1 MTFGAVRGFPPA
13 AALTSTLPPFHNP
26 HPDPP
31 YNPPMPAASNDT
43 ARTAPTWL
51 ADRRSAV
58 NAWLEQFLASRDL
71 PARLREGV
79 AYAVLGGGKRLRP
92 ILAVLSCEA
101 CDSSNA
107 GDPLPSGGALEL
119 VHAFSLVH
127 DDLPA
132 MDNDDFRRG
141 RPTAHKQF
149 GEAMGILIGDAL
161 LSLATEALLT
171 WNGPDDT
178 RARLMHELASA
189 TTRMIAGQVEDT
201 LGPSANHEIDP
212 AQRLLDIHRQKT
224 GALIR
229 AACRMG
235 GLAGGANENQ
245 LDGLTRYGEAI
256 GLMFQI
262 VDDLLDI
269 TATRENLGKTPGKDD
284 AAGKLTFPSV
294 HGIDASKQEVRRLL
308 AEANEALTAFK
319 PDSSEPLRALASYLA
334 VRSA

>member
-1 MTFGAVRGFPPA
+1 MSAAPHDTAHPPPA
-13 AALTSTLPPFHNP
+13 
-26 HPDPP
+26 
-31 YNPPMPAASNDT
+31 
-43 ARTAPTWL
+43 WL
-51 ADRRSAV
+51 ADRRAAV

-71 PARLREGV
+71 PARLHEGI

-101 CDSSNA
+101 CDASNTA
-107 GDPLPSGGALEL
+107 DPLPSGGALEL

-132 MDNDDFRRG
+132 LDNDDYRRG

-161 LSLATEALLT
+161 LSLATEAMLM
-171 WNGPDDT
+171 WNGPDAI
-178 RARLMHELASA
+178 RAQLMHELASA

-201 LGPSANHEIDP
+201 LGPSSNGGETVDS

-235 GLAGGANENQ
+235 GLAGGGNAEQ

-269 TATRENLGKTPGKDD
+269 TATRENLGKTPGKDH
-284 AAGKLTFPSV
+284 AAGKLTFPAV
-294 HGIDASKQEVRRLL
+294 HGVERSKQEIARLE
-308 AEANEALTAFK
+308 AEAAEALRVFPT
-319 PDSSEPLRALASYLA
+319 SSAEPLRQLASYLA
-334 VRSA
+334 VRGA

>member
-1 MTFGAVRGFPPA
+1 MSA
-13 AALTSTLPPFHNP
+13 AP
-26 HPDPP
+26 H
-31 YNPPMPAASNDT
+31 DT
-43 ARTAPTWL
+43 ANPAPLWL

-58 NAWLEQFLASRDL
+58 NAWLEQFLSSREL
-71 PARLREGV
+71 PKRLHEGI

-92 ILAVLSCEA
+92 ILAIISCEA
-101 CDSSNA
+101 CDTSTA
-107 GDPLPSGGALEL
+107 TDPLPPACSLEL

-132 MDNDDFRRG
+132 LDNDTLRRG

-171 WNGPDDT
+171 WRGPDET
-178 RARLMHELASA
+178 RAKLMHELASA

-201 LGPSANHEIDP
+201 LGPSSNDEVDP

-235 GLAGGANENQ
+235 GLAGGASDEQ

-269 TATRENLGKTPGKDD
+269 TATRENLGKTPGKDH

-294 HGIDASKQEVRRLL
+294 HGAERSKQEVIRLK
-308 AEANEALTAFK
+308 AEAGEALRVFPAT
-319 PDSSEPLRALASYLA
+319 STEPLRQLASYLA
-334 VRSA
+334 VRGA